1 MSRKM
6 LINASEPEEIRVSVV
21 EGSILEEFYV
31 ERQSV
36 NTCLGNIYKGRVT
49 NIEPSI
55 GAAFIEFGGPRHGFL
70 HVSDVMEGSVFDRC
84 AAGED
89 HPDTADDADDDA
101 DDDGGGEFS
110 GGVTDVGEIDT
121 GETDLDAEVAADE
134 SADAESS
141 AAATAVAD
149 ATHADASPTDDDE
162 PDSDHAESEESHAP
176 SSHAEHAHHGHR
188 GQGQHHGHDTHAA
201 HSEEPPREK
210 KSRRDRSIAD
220 LLKKGQEIIVQV
232 TKDGIGTKGPTLTTY
247 LSLPGRYLVLMP
259 GLDKK
264 GVSRKIED
272 AKERDRLK
280 KVLEQLDTRKGLGF
294 IVRTAGVGQ
303 SRAALQKDYRYL
315 TRLWDRVCENW
326 NKGRAPSQLY
336 VESDLVIRSIR
347 DIYTPEMGDI
357 IIDDDTVAR
366 RAREFLAMVMP
377 KAVER
382 VKLYDGERP
391 LFHAYGVE
399 DEIARLFLH
408 KVDLPSGGS
417 LVIEQTEALV
427 AIDVNSGR
435 FRTEDDLEETAF
447 KINCEAA
454 EAVARQL
461 RLRDLGGVIV
471 VDFIDMRSEKR
482 RRAVE
487 KAFRDALKTDR
498 ARIKVARL
506 SPFGVI
512 EMTRQR
518 VRPSLRHSIFLR
530 CPNCR
535 GAGYIATNET
545 LELNLVRNLKL
556 HLARRITG
564 VEVFLNQENLEY
576 LLNEKRH
583 QLADLERITGKPIK
597 IKLEQELRN
606 DEFRIIPTGQM
617 RP

>member
-89 HPDTADDADDDA
+89 RPDEPDDDT
-101 DDDGGGEFS
+101 DDDVGGEFS
-110 GGVTDVGEIDT
+110 GGVTDVGEIDA
-121 GETDLDAEVAADE
+121 GDTDLDAEVAADE
-134 SADAESS
+134 SAEAETGV
-141 AAATAVAD
+141 ATAEAPAD
-149 ATHADASPTDDDE
+149 GAHDDDGDE
-162 PDSDHAESEESHAP
+162 HGDDDGGHAP
-176 SSHAEHAHHGHR
+176 STSAAHAQTAHHGA
-188 GQGQHHGHDTHAA
+188 GHHGHPDHGHA
-201 HSEEPPREK
+201 HGPHGEEAPREK
-210 KSRRDRSIAD
+210 KSRRDRQIAD

-303 SRAALQKDYRYL
+303 TRAALQKDYRYL

-357 IIDDDTVAR
+357 IIDEDTVAR

-435 FRTEDDLEETAF
+435 FRTEDDLEETAY

-498 ARIKVARL
+498 ARIKVARM

-606 DEFRIIPTGQM
+606 DEFRIVPTGQM
-617 RP
+617 RV

>member
-89 HPDTADDADDDA
+89 HPDEPDDDTDDDA
-101 DDDGGGEFS
+101 SGEFS
-110 GGVTDVGEIDT
+110 GGVTDVGEIDA
-121 GETDLDAEVAADE
+121 GDTDLDAEVAADE
-134 SADAESS
+134 SAEAAEAAVAVEAPSTDEAATDDGADAATDAEG
-141 AAATAVAD
+141 
-149 ATHADASPTDDDE
+149 DDD
-162 PDSDHAESEESHAP
+162 SANAP
-176 SSHAEHAHHGHR
+176 TTHAEHAHHGH
-188 GQGQHHGHDTHAA
+188 GHSHGGHGA
-201 HSEEPPREK
+201 HGDEPSREPREK
-210 KSRRDRSIAD
+210 KSRRDRQIAD

-303 SRAALQKDYRYL
+303 TRAALQKDYRYL

-606 DEFRIIPTGQM
+606 DEFRIVPTGQM